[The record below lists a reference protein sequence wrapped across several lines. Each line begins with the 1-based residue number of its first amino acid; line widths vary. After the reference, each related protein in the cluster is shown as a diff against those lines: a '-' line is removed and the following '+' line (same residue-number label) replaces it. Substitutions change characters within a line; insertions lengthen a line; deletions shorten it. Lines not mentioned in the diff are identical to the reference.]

1 MKHFEEGLPNQF
13 ILFSQ
18 TPKAQEHGR
27 ALFVRFSIF
36 LIVPVLGILVHGSFP
51 VSLILSGVF
60 FMLIGVFS
68 LISAYSY
75 QQWHDWQRTPFAVN
89 PSHPMMELDSDKES
103 EVMIRMHDGRWL
115 KAGND
120 RYRLIRDDVLSGY
133 NLVAM
138 NDDYTIL
145 GYFTDKKTI
154 DAKLR
159 RTMALLNQSLALR
172 DAHNEIEDEIE
183 DARERESIDYGL
195 LDRDWP
201 DESEME
207 DASGPIAKRLK
218 RQE

>member
-36 LIVPVLGILVHGSFP
+36 LIVPGLGILVYGSFP

-75 QQWHDWQRTPFAVN
+75 QQWHDWQRTPFAVS

-103 EVMIRMHDGRWL
+103 EVMIGMHE
-115 KAGND
+115 A
-120 RYRLIRDDVLSGY
+120 
-133 NLVAM
+133 LVE
-138 NDDYTIL
+138 
-145 GYFTDKKTI
+145 GW
-154 DAKLR
+154 
-159 RTMALLNQSLALR
+159 Q
-172 DAHNEIEDEIE
+172 
-183 DARERESIDYGL
+183 
-195 LDRDWP
+195 
-201 DESEME
+201 
-207 DASGPIAKRLK
+207 
-218 RQE
+218 